1 MATIDETLVRL
12 SKSAFRAKFH
22 LSEKD
27 RKYIAEK
34 GMDTIRSHAL
44 DFIRTR
50 LAPAE
55 IMNDGK
61 QTPMRGHPVFVAQHA
76 CACCCRG
83 CLFKWYKIP
92 KGIELTEDQQQRIV
106 NLIMAWIENEMQIA
120 EKNN

>member
-27 RKYIAEK
+27 REYIAEK
-34 GMDTIRSHAL
+34 GIDTIRSHAL

-55 IMNDGK
+55 ITNDGK
-61 QTPMRGHPVFVAQHA
+61 QAPMRGHPVFVAQHA

-92 KGIELTEDQQQRIV
+92 KGIGLTEDQQQRIV
-106 NLIMAWIENEMQIA
+106 NLIMAWIEKEMKHLQ
-120 EKNN
+120 